1 MSDDNFI
8 FKKNRNFYSGNILD
22 IDVFS
27 SSDGYITYVDNY
39 DPNWE
44 ARINGEDS
52 EIIKFLDSYKSIKIK
67 SGKSN
72 IVFKYNPWQI
82 NFN

>member
-1 MSDDNFI
+1 MSDDNFT
-8 FKKNRNFYSGNILD
+8 FKINRNFYSGNILD

-52 EIIKFLDSYKSIKIK
+52 EIIKFLDAYKSIKIK

-72 IVFKYNPWQI
+72 IVFEYNPWQI